1 LSEREENDLIAD
13 SVRRLNAA
21 RRKAK
26 LIDARL
32 YTIGS
37 ELRQLSNDLCPP
49 DPTRKADLSNARRKL
64 TLNQGVELSG
74 VLDAEKIAALIDEL
88 LELRRTIE
96 VLSDVL
102 NKQDE

>member
-1 LSEREENDLIAD
+1 MSEREENDLIAD

-37 ELRQLSNDLCPP
+37 ELGQLSNDLCPP
-49 DPTRKADLSNARRKL
+49 DPTRKADLANVRRKL
-64 TLNQGVELSG
+64 TLSADKELSG
-74 VLDAEKIAALIDEL
+74 ILDAEKIASLIDEL

-96 VLSDVL
+96 VLSDVIDR
-102 NKQDE
+102 QDE